1 MDLILNDNEVTF
13 KELEQYI
20 FKMMC
25 VQAVLST
32 KAILEEYDKF
42 LKESRDKKKYR
53 HKGLR
58 KTTIKTIYGEVE
70 YSRTI
75 YECKGEDGLKN
86 YVYLLDERI
95 GLDSIGLVSRN
106 LAEHIASNVTEL
118 SYRASAKNIS
128 EMTGQTISAMGAW
141 NVIQVLGAKVC
152 EDEKR
157 LVEAHKEGLIQGEN
171 ITPVLFEELDGVVLS
186 MQRSGNKG
194 KKAKKEM
201 KLSLA
206 YEGWEERG
214 KNRFGLVGK
223 VITAGFS
230 DSKEFQACREAAI
243 ASEYNLD
250 ETHLRF
256 LNGDS
261 APWIRNT
268 VVDKDTVF
276 QLDPYHKNRKIKVR
290 IPHKKAVGDIHY
302 YLRKRDIEGLF
313 DYLEIYKNSL
323 SDDDEIENAE
333 KLIAYFERNRA
344 GLLPYQARGLEIPES
359 PKGLLQRNMGTI
371 ENHVWS
377 VIAKRMKN
385 NHTSW
390 SKRGGN
396 NLAKILAKKC
406 SGKLNEVFEKIY
418 IPEAVPVIEEDL
430 EIKIPLREL
439 RKRVGK
445 GHEYPQKGHLVGL
458 EMSKKGDGMLLKS
471 LAGL

>member
-1 MDLILNDNEVTF
+1 MDLILNDNEITF

-25 VQAVLST
+25 MQAVLYT
-32 KAILEEYDKF
+32 KSILEEYDQF

-53 HKGLR
+53 HKGLK
-58 KTTIKTIYGEVE
+58 KTTIKTVYGEVE
-70 YSRTI
+70 YSRAI
-75 YECKGEDGLKN
+75 YECKGEDGLKR
-86 YVYLLDERI
+86 YAYLLDESL
-95 GLDSIGLVSRN
+95 GLESIGLVSRN
-106 LAEHIASNVTEL
+106 LAEHIVSNVTEL

-141 NVIQVLGAKVC
+141 NVIQALGEKVC

-157 LVEAHKEGLIQGEN
+157 LAQAHKEGLIQGEN
-171 ITPVLFEELDGVVLS
+171 IAPVLFEEMDGVVLS
-186 MQRSGNKG
+186 MQRMGPKG
-194 KKAKKEM
+194 QKVKKEM
-201 KLSLA
+201 KISVA
-206 YEGWEERG
+206 YEGWEKVG
-214 KNRFGLVGK
+214 KDRYGLVGK

-230 DSKEFQACREAAI
+230 EAKEFQACREAMI

-250 ETHLRF
+250 ETLYRI

-268 VVDKDTVF
+268 EDKDTVF
-276 QLDPYHKNRKIKVR
+276 QLDPYHKNEKIKAR
-290 IPHKKAVGDIHY
+290 IPNKKAVGDIHF
-302 YLRKRDIEGLF
+302 YLRSNDIDGLF
-313 DYLEIYKNSL
+313 NYLEIYRDSL
-323 SDDDEIENAE
+323 SDDKEIENAE
-333 KLIAYFERNRA
+333 KLIAYFNRTRD

-359 PKGLLQRNMGTI
+359 PKGLLYRNMGI
-371 ENHVWS
+371 VENHVWS

-390 SKRGGN
+390 SDRGGN

-406 SGKLNEVFEKIY
+406 SGKLNEVFERIY

-445 GHEYPQKGHLVGL
+445 GYEYPVSGHLVGL
-458 EMSKKGDGMLLKS
+458 DMSTKGDGMLKRI
-471 LAGL
+471 AGM

>member
-1 MDLILNDNEVTF
+1 MMDLILNDNGVSF

-20 FKMMC
+20 FKTMC
-25 VQAVLST
+25 MKAVLST
-32 KAILEEYDKF
+32 KAILEEYDEF
-42 LKESRDKKKYR
+42 LRESRDKKRYR

-70 YSRTI
+70 YNRAI
-75 YECKGEDGLKN
+75 YECKGEDGLKS
-86 YVYLLDERI
+86 YVYLLDENI
-95 GLDSIGLVSRN
+95 GLDSIGLVSMN
-106 LAEHIASNVTEL
+106 LAEHIVSNATEL

-141 NVIQVLGAKVC
+141 NVIQSLGEKVC

-171 ITPVLFEELDGVVLS
+171 ITPVLFEEMDGVVLS
-186 MQRSGNKG
+186 MQRTGTKG
-194 KKAKKEM
+194 KKVKKEM
-201 KLSLA
+201 KVSLA
-206 YEGWEERG
+206 YEGWEEIG
-214 KNRFGLVGK
+214 KDRFGLVGK

-268 VVDKDTVF
+268 VDKDTVF
-276 QLDPYHKNRKIKVR
+276 QLDPYHKNQKIKAR
-290 IPHKKAVGDIHY
+290 IPYKKAVSDIHY
-302 YLRKRDIEGLF
+302 YLGMCDIEGLF
-313 DYLEIYKNSL
+313 YYLEIYKNSL
-323 SDDDEIENAE
+323 SDDAEIEGAE
-333 KLIAYFERNRA
+333 RLIAYFERNRD
-344 GLLPYQARGLEIPES
+344 GLLPYQARGLQIPEN

-418 IPEAVPVIEEDL
+418 IPKSVPVTEEEL

-439 RKRVGK
+439 KKRVGK
-445 GHEYPQKGHLVGL
+445 GYEYSH
-458 EMSKKGDGMLLKS
+458 
-471 LAGL
+471 